1 MLVRIK
7 GAPGEEAQQEPPLKR
22 AFIDR
27 NIFMIYEREL
37 LNVGGGK
44 TSISADVLTG
54 TFTFSKWSCL
64 FVDVLLK

>member
-54 TFTFSKWSCL
+54 TFTFSKWACL
-64 FVDVLLK
+64 FVDV

>member
-7 GAPGEEAQQEPPLKR
+7 GAPGEEGQQEPSLKH
-22 AFIDR
+22 AFIDS

-54 TFTFSKWSCL
+54 TLTFSK
-64 FVDVLLK
+64 